1 MIKFLTS
8 AYLKIR
14 GVIMKAI
21 SWFKE
26 ISKDDVPIVGGKAAN
41 LGEMYNLGMPVPP
54 GFIVNAEAYKD
65 FIERTNIKGKIIKIL
80 SGLDVES
87 TQELQDKANEIQKLI
102 IATEVSDDIKEEI
115 IDAYESMGISDEKT
129 DASNLVKKTQDIFVA
144 VRSSATAEDLPE
156 ASFAGQQA
164 TFLNIK
170 GNNNL
175 VKAVRACWASLFT
188 ARAIYYRV
196 KNNFEHMKVL
206 IAVVVQKMVNSDKA
220 GVTFSV
226 NPSTNNENE
235 IVVEACFGLGEAIVS
250 GSVNPDSYIVDK
262 NSMEIKSRDIKEQ
275 EWAYVRDESGKTV
288 KKTIKEEM
296 RGIQILKNEE
306 IIKLAEIAKKLE
318 EHYNKP
324 QDIEWA
330 IEKDK
335 IYVVQT
341 RAITTIKK
349 IEEEKEAEEITI
361 EEQKTT
367 EEETEKTPAEES
379 SDISNAEILVTGN
392 TASPGIASG
401 IVKIVHEVNELSK
414 IQKGDVLV
422 TKMTNPD
429 MVPTMKRA
437 SAIVTNLGG
446 TTCHAAIV
454 SREMGIP
461 CIVGTGNAT
470 SVLREN
476 TIITVDATHGKVYK
490 GRITIKKPKQAEEI
504 RRDYGELITA
514 TQIKVVMDFPEYA
527 EKAAAT
533 GADGVGLLRAE
544 HMILGTKVHPAYLV
558 KQGRKQ
564 ELIDILVKGI
574 SIVARAF
581 DGKPV
586 WYRTLD
592 APTDEFKSLEG
603 GSDEPEEEN
612 PMLGWRG
619 IRRSLDQPG
628 FLRAEF
634 EAIKKVHEI
643 GLKNVG
649 VMIPLVTR
657 VDEVRRAKE
666 ILDDVFDDEYVEFG
680 IMIETPASVWI
691 IEDICKLGIDFVSF
705 GTNDLTQYTL
715 ALDRNNDLVQKHYDE
730 LHPAVLAEISRV
742 IKICKKYNVQ
752 TSICGQAGSKPKM
765 AAFLVRQGI
774 DSISA
779 NPDAVQ
785 KIRQTVAITE
795 KRLLLDA
802 ERRNLRPQQ

>member
-1 MIKFLTS
+1 M
-8 AYLKIR
+8 KI
-14 GVIMKAI
+14 I

-26 ISKDDVPIVGGKAAN
+26 ISKDSISIVGGKGAN
-41 LGEMYNLGMPVPP
+41 LGEMYNMEMPVPP
-54 GFIVNAEAYKD
+54 GFIVNAGAYKE
-65 FIERTNIKGKIIKIL
+65 FIEITNIKEKIAQIL
-80 SGLDVES
+80 SGLNVENNE
-87 TQELQDKANEIQKLI
+87 ELQNKANEVQKLI
-102 IATEVSDDIKEEI
+102 IATEIPDDIKEDI
-115 IDAYESMGISDEKT
+115 MDAYESMGITDEKI
-129 DASNLVKKTQDIFVA
+129 DASDLVKKTQDEFVA

-170 GNNNL
+170 GSEDV

-196 KNNFEHMKVL
+196 KNNFDHMQVL
-206 IAVVVQKMVNSDKA
+206 IAVVVQKMVNSDKS
-220 GVTFSV
+220 GITFSA
-226 NPSTNNENE
+226 NPSTNNTDE
-235 IVVEACFGLGEAIVS
+235 IIVEACFGLGEAIVS

-262 NSMEIKSRDIKEQ
+262 NSMEIKSKSISEQ
-275 EWAYVRDESGKTV
+275 EWAYVKDENGKTV

-296 RGIQILKNEE
+296 KKIQKLKEGE
-306 IIKLAEIAKKLE
+306 VIGLAKIAKHLE
-318 EHYNKP
+318 DHYQKP

-330 IEKDK
+330 IEKEK

-341 RAITTIKK
+341 RPITTIKK
-349 IEEEKEAEEITI
+349 IEDEKTGEISI
-361 EEQKTT
+361 EEQANEQGT
-367 EEETEKTPAEES
+367 
-379 SDISNAEILVTGN
+379 DISEANVLATGN
-392 TASPGIASG
+392 TASPGAASG
-401 IVKIVHEVNELSK
+401 IVKIANEPNEFSK
-414 IQKGDVLV
+414 VQKGDVLV

-429 MVPTMKRA
+429 MVPVMKRA
-437 SAIVTNLGG
+437 SAIVTDLGG

-470 SVLREN
+470 SVLKEN
-476 TIITVDATHGKVYK
+476 TMITVDATHGKVYEGK
-490 GRITIKKPKQAEEI
+490 ITIKKPKQAEETK
-504 RRDYGELITA
+504 REYSELITA

-544 HMILGTKVHPAYLV
+544 HMILGTKIHPAYLV

-574 SIVARAF
+574 STVARAF

-634 EAIKKVHEI
+634 EAIKKVHEM

-657 VDEVRRAKE
+657 VDEVRKAKE

-680 IMIETPASVWI
+680 IMVETPAAVWV
-691 IEDICKLGIDFVSF
+691 IEDICKIGIDFVSF

-715 ALDRNNDLVQKHYDE
+715 AIDRNNDLVQKHYDE

-742 IKICKKYNVQ
+742 IKICKKYHVQ

-785 KIRQTVAITE
+785 QIRQTVAVTE

-802 ERRNLRPQQ
+802 ERRNLRP

>member
-1 MIKFLTS
+1 
-8 AYLKIR
+8 
-14 GVIMKAI
+14 MKTI

-26 ISKDDVPIVGGKAAN
+26 ISKDNISIVGGKGAN
-41 LGEMYNLGMPVPP
+41 LGEMYNLGMSVPP
-54 GFIVNAEAYKD
+54 GFMVNAGVYKE
-65 FIERTNIKGKIIKIL
+65 FIEKTNIKEKITQIL
-80 SGLDVES
+80 SGLNVENNE
-87 TQELQDKANEIQKLI
+87 ELQNKANEVQKLI
-102 IATEVSDDIKEEI
+102 IATEIPDDIKEEI
-115 IDAYESMGISDEKT
+115 IDAYESMSITDEKI
-129 DASNLVKKTQDIFVA
+129 DASDLVKKAQDEFVA

-170 GNNNL
+170 GSEDV

-188 ARAIYYRV
+188 ARATYYRV
-196 KNNFEHMKVL
+196 KNNFDHMQVL

-220 GVTFSV
+220 GITFSV
-226 NPSTNNENE
+226 NPSTNTENE

-262 NSMEIKSRDIKEQ
+262 DTMQIKSKDIKEQ
-275 EWAYVRDESGKTV
+275 EWAYVRDEAGKTV
-288 KKTIKEEM
+288 KKTIVEDK
-296 RGIQILKNEE
+296 RGVQILKDEE
-306 IIKLAEIAKKLE
+306 IVGLAEIAKKLE
-318 EHYNKP
+318 DHYNKP

-330 IEKDK
+330 IEGGK

-341 RAITTIKK
+341 RPVTTIKK
-349 IEEEKEAEEITI
+349 VEEEKEAEEITI
-361 EEQKTT
+361 KEPEEN
-367 EEETEKTPAEES
+367 EES
-379 SDISNAEILVTGN
+379 SDISSANVLTTGN
-392 TASPGIASG
+392 TASPGIGSG
-401 IVKIVHEVNELSK
+401 IVKIANEPNEFSK
-414 IQKGDVLV
+414 VQKGDVLV

-429 MVPTMKRA
+429 MVPVMKRA
-437 SAIVTNLGG
+437 AAIVTDLGG

-470 SVLREN
+470 SVLKEN
-476 TIITVDATHGKVYK
+476 TMITVDATHGKVYEGK
-490 GRITIKKPKQAEEI
+490 ISIKKPKQAEETK
-504 RRDYGELITA
+504 RGYSELITA

-544 HMILGTKVHPAYLV
+544 HMILGSKVHPAYLV

-574 SIVARAF
+574 STVARAF

-603 GSDEPEEEN
+603 GENEPQEEN

-619 IRRSLDQPG
+619 IRRSLDQSG

-634 EAIKKVHEI
+634 EAIKKVHEM

-657 VDEVRRAKE
+657 VDEVRKAKE

-680 IMIETPASVWI
+680 IMVETPAAVWI
-691 IEDICKLGIDFVSF
+691 IEDICKLGIDFISF

-715 ALDRNNDLVQKHYDE
+715 AIDRNNVLVQKHYDE
-730 LHPAVLAEISRV
+730 LHPAVLAEIARV
-742 IKICKKYNVQ
+742 IKICKKYHVQ

-765 AAFLVRQGI
+765 ASFLVRQGI

-779 NPDAVQ
+779 NPDAVRQ
-785 KIRQTVAITE
+785 IRETVAVTE

-802 ERRNLRPQQ
+802 ERRNLRP

>member
-1 MIKFLTS
+1 
-8 AYLKIR
+8 
-14 GVIMKAI
+14 MKTI

-26 ISKDDVPIVGGKAAN
+26 ISKDNISIVGGKGAN
-41 LGEMYNLGMPVPP
+41 LGEMYNMEMPVPP
-54 GFIVNAEAYKD
+54 GFIVNAETYKD
-65 FIERTNIKGKIIKIL
+65 FIERTNIKNKITQIL
-80 SGLDVES
+80 SGLNVENNE
-87 TQELQDKANEIQKLI
+87 ELQNKANEVQKLI
-102 IATEVSDDIKEEI
+102 IATEIPDDIKEEV

-129 DASNLVKKTQDIFVA
+129 DASDLVKKSEDVFVA

-170 GNNNL
+170 GNDDL

-196 KNNFEHMKVL
+196 KNNFDHMQVL

-250 GSVNPDSYIVDK
+250 GSVNPDSYIIDK
-262 NSMEIKSRDIKEQ
+262 NTMEIKSKDIKEQ
-275 EWAYVRDESGKTV
+275 EWAYVRDETGKTV
-288 KKTIKEEM
+288 KKTIIEDK
-296 RGIQILKNEE
+296 RGIKILKDEE
-306 IIKLAEIAKKLE
+306 IIELAEIAKKLE
-318 EHYNKP
+318 DHYNKP

-341 RAITTIKK
+341 RPITTIKK
-349 IEEEKEAEEITI
+349 VEEEKEAEEITI
-361 EEQKTT
+361 EEPT
-367 EEETEKTPAEES
+367 ETAEETEES
-379 SDISNAEILVTGN
+379 SDISSANVLATGN
-392 TASPGIASG
+392 TASPGIGSG
-401 IVKIVHEVNELSK
+401 IVKIANEPNEFSK
-414 IQKGDVLV
+414 VQKGDVLV

-429 MVPTMKRA
+429 MVPVMKRA
-437 SAIVTNLGG
+437 SAIVTDMGG

-470 SVLREN
+470 SVLKEN
-476 TIITVDATHGKVYK
+476 TMITVDATHGKVYEGK
-490 GRITIKKPKQAEEI
+490 ISIKKPKQAEETK
-504 RRDYGELITA
+504 RGYSELITA

-544 HMILGTKVHPAYLV
+544 HMILGSKVHPAYLV

-574 SIVARAF
+574 STVARAF

-634 EAIKKVHEI
+634 EAIKKVHEM

-657 VDEVRRAKE
+657 VDEVKKAKE
-666 ILDDVFDDEYVEFG
+666 ILDDVFEDEYVEFG
-680 IMIETPASVWI
+680 VMIETPAAVWV
-691 IEDICKLGIDFVSF
+691 IEDICKIGIDFVSF

-730 LHPAVLAEISRV
+730 LHPAVLAEIAMV
-742 IKICKKYNVQ
+742 IKACKKYHVQ

-779 NPDAVQ
+779 NPDAVHQ
-785 KIRQTVAITE
+785 IRETVAITE

-802 ERRNLRPQQ
+802 ERRNLRPQ

>member
-1 MIKFLTS
+1 M
-8 AYLKIR
+8 KI
-14 GVIMKAI
+14 I

-26 ISKDDVPIVGGKAAN
+26 ISKDDIPIVGGKGAN
-41 LGEMYNLGMPVPP
+41 LGEMYNLGMSVPP
-54 GFIVNAEAYKD
+54 GFMVNADAYKE
-65 FIERTNIKGKIIKIL
+65 FIEVTNIKEKITKIL
-80 SGLDVES
+80 SGLNVENNE
-87 TQELQDKANEIQKLI
+87 ELQNKANEVQKLI
-102 IATEVSDDIKEEI
+102 IATEIPDDIKEEI
-115 IDAYESMGISDEKT
+115 IDAYESMGITDKPANAAELVNKGKDE
-129 DASNLVKKTQDIFVA
+129 FVA

-170 GNNNL
+170 GSGDV

-196 KNNFEHMKVL
+196 KNNFNHMQVL
-206 IAVVVQKMVNSDKA
+206 IAVVVQKMVNSQKA
-220 GVTFSV
+220 GITFSI
-226 NPSTNNENE
+226 NPSTNNESE
-235 IVVEACFGLGEAIVS
+235 IIVEACFGLGEAIVS

-262 NSMEIKSRDIKEQ
+262 NSMKIKSKDIKEQ
-275 EWAYVRDESGKTV
+275 EWAYVRDETGKTV
-288 KKTIKEEM
+288 KKTIVEDK
-296 RGIQILKNEE
+296 RGAQILKDEE
-306 IIKLAEIAKKLE
+306 ILGLAEIAKKLE
-318 EHYNKP
+318 GHYNKP

-330 IEKDK
+330 IEGGK

-341 RAITTIKK
+341 RPITTIKK
-349 IEEEKEAEEITI
+349 IREEIKI
-361 EEQKTT
+361 EEQKPT
-367 EEETEKTPAEES
+367 EEETEKTPAEEG
-379 SDISNAEILVTGN
+379 SDISNVNVLVTGN
-392 TASPGIASG
+392 TASPGFAFG
-401 IVKIVHEVNELSK
+401 IVKIANEPHEFSK
-414 IQKGDVLV
+414 VQKGDVLV

-429 MVPTMKRA
+429 MVPVMKRA
-437 SAIVTNLGG
+437 SAIVTDMGG

-470 SVLREN
+470 SVLKEN
-476 TIITVDATHGKVYK
+476 TMITVDATHGKVYEGK
-490 GRITIKKPKQAEEI
+490 IAIKKPKQAEETK
-504 RRDYGELITA
+504 RGYSELITA
-514 TQIKVVMDFPEYA
+514 TQIKVIMDFPEYA
-527 EKAAAT
+527 EKTAAT

-544 HMILGTKVHPAYLV
+544 HMILGSKVHPAYLV

-574 SIVARAF
+574 STVARAF
-581 DGKPV
+581 DGKSV

-603 GSDEPEEEN
+603 GEDEPEEEN

-634 EAIKKVHEI
+634 EAIKKVHEM

-657 VDEVRRAKE
+657 VDEVKKAKE

-680 IMIETPASVWI
+680 VMIETPAAVWI
-691 IEDICKLGIDFVSF
+691 IEDICKLGIDFISF

-715 ALDRNNDLVQKHYDE
+715 AIDRNNALVQKHYDE
-730 LHPAVLAEISRV
+730 LHPAVLSEIARV
-742 IKICKKYNVQ
+742 IKVCKKYHVQ
-752 TSICGQAGSKPKM
+752 TSICGQAGSTPKM

-785 KIRQTVAITE
+785 QIRHTVAITE

-802 ERRNLRPQQ
+802 ERRNLRPQ

>member
-1 MIKFLTS
+1 
-8 AYLKIR
+8 
-14 GVIMKAI
+14 MKTI

-26 ISKDDVPIVGGKAAN
+26 ISKDNISIVGGKGAN

-54 GFIVNAEAYKD
+54 GFMVNADAYKE
-65 FIERTNIKGKIIKIL
+65 FIERANIKEKITQIL
-80 SGLDVES
+80 SGLNVENNE
-87 TQELQDKANEIQKLI
+87 ELQNKANEVQKLI
-102 IATEVSDDIKEEI
+102 IATEIPDDIKEEI
-115 IDAYESMGISDEKT
+115 IDAYESMGIT
-129 DASNLVKKTQDIFVA
+129 DKPVNAAELVKKGEDEFVA

-170 GNNNL
+170 GSGDV

-188 ARAIYYRV
+188 ARAIYYRI
-196 KNNFEHMKVL
+196 KNNFEHMQVL
-206 IAVVVQKMVNSDKA
+206 IAVVVQKMVNSQKA
-220 GVTFSV
+220 GITFSI
-226 NPSTNNENE
+226 NPSTNNESE
-235 IVVEACFGLGEAIVS
+235 IIVEACFGLGEAIVS

-262 NSMEIKSRDIKEQ
+262 SSMKIKSKDIKEQ
-275 EWAYVRDESGKTV
+275 EWAYVRDETGKTV
-288 KKTIKEEM
+288 KKTIIKDK
-296 RGIQILKNEE
+296 RGTQILKDEE
-306 IIKLAEIAKKLE
+306 ILGLAEIAKKLE
-318 EHYNKP
+318 DHYNKP

-330 IEKDK
+330 IEGGK

-341 RAITTIKK
+341 RPITTMKK
-349 IEEEKEAEEITI
+349 IEDEKTEEIRV
-361 EEQKTT
+361 EEQK
-367 EEETEKTPAEES
+367 EEEQADEKGTNI
-379 SDISNAEILVTGN
+379 SDAKVLVTGN
-392 TASPGIASG
+392 TASPGFAFG
-401 IVKIVHEVNELSK
+401 IVKIANEPNEFSK
-414 IQKGDVLV
+414 VQKGDVLV

-429 MVPTMKRA
+429 MVPVMKRA
-437 SAIVTNLGG
+437 SAIVTDMGG

-461 CIVGTGNAT
+461 CIVGTGNST
-470 SVLREN
+470 SVLKEN
-476 TIITVDATHGKVYK
+476 TMITVDATHGKVYEGK
-490 GRITIKKPKQAEEI
+490 ITIKKPKQAEETKEE
-504 RRDYGELITA
+504 YGELITA
-514 TQIKVVMDFPEYA
+514 TQIKVVMDFPDYA

-544 HMILGTKVHPAYLV
+544 HMILGSKVHPAYLV

-574 SIVARAF
+574 STVARAF

-603 GSDEPEEEN
+603 GEDEPQEEN

-619 IRRSLDQPG
+619 IRRSLDQRG
-628 FLRAEF
+628 MLKAEF
-634 EAIKKVHEI
+634 EAIKKVHEM

-649 VMIPLVTR
+649 VIIPLVTR
-657 VDEVRRAKE
+657 VDEVKQAKE
-666 ILDDVFDDEYVEFG
+666 TLEEVFGDEFVEFG
-680 IMIETPASVWI
+680 IMVETPAAVWI
-691 IEDICKLGIDFVSF
+691 IEDICKLGIDFISF

-715 ALDRNNDLVQKHYDE
+715 AIDRNNDLVQKHYDE
-730 LHPAVLAEISRV
+730 LHPAVLAEISMV
-742 IKICKKYNVQ
+742 IKACKKYHVQ
-752 TSICGQAGSKPKM
+752 TSICGQAGSQPKM

-779 NPDAVQ
+779 NPDAVHQ
-785 KIRQTVAITE
+785 IRHTVAITE

>member
-1 MIKFLTS
+1 
-8 AYLKIR
+8 
-14 GVIMKAI
+14 MKTI

-26 ISKDDVPIVGGKAAN
+26 ISKDNISIVGGKGAN
-41 LGEMYNLGMPVPP
+41 LGEMYNMEMPVPP
-54 GFIVNAEAYKD
+54 GFIVNAETYKD
-65 FIERTNIKGKIIKIL
+65 FIERTNIKNKITQIL
-80 SGLDVES
+80 SGLNVENNE
-87 TQELQDKANEIQKLI
+87 ELQNKANEVQKLI
-102 IATEVSDDIKEEI
+102 IATEIPDDIKEEV

-129 DASNLVKKTQDIFVA
+129 DASDLVKKSEDVFVA

-170 GNNNL
+170 GNDDL

-196 KNNFEHMKVL
+196 KNNFDHMQVL

-250 GSVNPDSYIVDK
+250 GSVNPDSYIIDK
-262 NSMEIKSRDIKEQ
+262 NTMEIKSKDIKEQ
-275 EWAYVRDESGKTV
+275 EWAYVRDETGKTV
-288 KKTIKEEM
+288 KKTIIEDK
-296 RGIQILKNEE
+296 RGIKILKDEE
-306 IIKLAEIAKKLE
+306 IIELAEIAKKLE
-318 EHYNKP
+318 DHYNKP

-341 RAITTIKK
+341 RPITTIKK
-349 IEEEKEAEEITI
+349 VEEEKEAEEITI
-361 EEQKTT
+361 EEPT
-367 EEETEKTPAEES
+367 ETAEETEES
-379 SDISNAEILVTGN
+379 SDISSANVLATGN
-392 TASPGIASG
+392 TASPGIGSG
-401 IVKIVHEVNELSK
+401 IVKIANEPNEFSK
-414 IQKGDVLV
+414 VQKGDVLV

-429 MVPTMKRA
+429 MVPVMKRA
-437 SAIVTNLGG
+437 SAIVTDMGG

-470 SVLREN
+470 SVLKEN
-476 TIITVDATHGKVYK
+476 TMITVDATHGKVYEGK
-490 GRITIKKPKQAEEI
+490 ISIKKPKQAEETK
-504 RRDYGELITA
+504 RGYSELITA

-544 HMILGTKVHPAYLV
+544 HMILGSKVHPAYLV

-574 SIVARAF
+574 STVARAF

-592 APTDEFKSLEG
+592 APTDEFKTLEG

-634 EAIKKVHEI
+634 EAIKKVHEM

-657 VDEVRRAKE
+657 VDEVKKAKE
-666 ILDDVFDDEYVEFG
+666 ILDDVFEDEYVEFG
-680 IMIETPASVWI
+680 VMIETPAAVWV
-691 IEDICKLGIDFVSF
+691 IEDICKIGIDFVSF

-730 LHPAVLAEISRV
+730 LHPAVLAEIAMV
-742 IKICKKYNVQ
+742 IKACKKYHVQ

-779 NPDAVQ
+779 NPDAVHQ
-785 KIRQTVAITE
+785 IRETVAITE

-802 ERRNLRPQQ
+802 ERRHLRPQQ

>member
-1 MIKFLTS
+1 
-8 AYLKIR
+8 
-14 GVIMKAI
+14 V
-21 SWFKE
+21 
-26 ISKDDVPIVGGKAAN
+26 
-41 LGEMYNLGMPVPP
+41 
-54 GFIVNAEAYKD
+54 
-65 FIERTNIKGKIIKIL
+65 
-80 SGLDVES
+80 
-87 TQELQDKANEIQKLI
+87 QKLI
-102 IATEVSDDIKEEI
+102 IATEIPDDIKEDI
-115 IDAYESMGISDEKT
+115 IDSYESMGITDEKT
-129 DASNLVKKTQDIFVA
+129 DASDLVKKTQDEFVA

-164 TFLNIK
+164 TFLNVK
-170 GNNNL
+170 GNDDL

-196 KNNFEHMKVL
+196 KNNFDHMQVL

-220 GVTFSV
+220 GITFSV
-226 NPSTNNENE
+226 NPSTNTENE

-262 NSMEIKSRDIKEQ
+262 SSMEIKSKDIKEQ
-275 EWAYVRDESGKTV
+275 EWAYVRDETGKTV
-288 KKTIKEEM
+288 KKTIIEDK
-296 RGIQILKNEE
+296 RGIQILKDEE
-306 IIKLAEIAKKLE
+306 ILGLAEIAKKLE

-330 IEKDK
+330 IEGGK

-341 RAITTIKK
+341 RPITTIKK
-349 IEEEKEAEEITI
+349 IEDEKTEGISI
-361 EEQKTT
+361 EEQK
-367 EEETEKTPAEES
+367 EEEQADEQRT
-379 SDISNAEILVTGN
+379 DISEANVLVTGN
-392 TASPGIASG
+392 TASPGVGSG
-401 IVKIVHEVNELSK
+401 IVKIANEPNEFSK
-414 IQKGDVLV
+414 VQKGDVLV

-437 SAIVTNLGG
+437 SAIVTDLGG

-470 SVLREN
+470 SVLKEN
-476 TIITVDATHGKVYK
+476 TMITVDAIHGKVYEGK
-490 GRITIKKPKQAEEI
+490 IAIEKPKQAEETK
-504 RRDYGELITA
+504 REYSELITA

-544 HMILGTKVHPAYLV
+544 HMILGTKIHPAYLV
-558 KQGRKQ
+558 RQGRKQ
-564 ELIDILVKGI
+564 ELIDMLVKGI
-574 SIVARAF
+574 STVARAF

-603 GSDEPEEEN
+603 GENEPQEEN

-634 EAIKKVHEI
+634 EAIKRVHEM
-643 GLKNVG
+643 GMKNVG

-657 VDEVRRAKE
+657 VEEVRKAKE
-666 ILDDVFDDEYVEFG
+666 ILDDVFEDEYVEFG
-680 IMIETPASVWI
+680 IMVETPAAVWVI
-691 IEDICKLGIDFVSF
+691 DDICKLGIDFVSF

-715 ALDRNNDLVQKHYDE
+715 AIDRNNDLVQKHYDE
-730 LHPAVLAEISRV
+730 LHPAILAEISRV
-742 IKICKKYNVQ
+742 IKICKRYHVQ

-779 NPDAVQ
+779 NPDAVNQ
-785 KIRQTVAITE
+785 IRETVAITE
-795 KRLLLDA
+795 KKLLLDA
-802 ERRNLRPQQ
+802 ERRNLRPQ

>member
-1 MIKFLTS
+1 
-8 AYLKIR
+8 
-14 GVIMKAI
+14 MKTI

-26 ISKDDVPIVGGKAAN
+26 ISKDNISIVGGKGAN
-41 LGEMYNLGMPVPP
+41 LGEMYNLGMSVPP
-54 GFIVNAEAYKD
+54 GFIINADAYKD
-65 FIERTNIKGKIIKIL
+65 FIERTNIKDKITQIL
-80 SGLDVES
+80 SGLNVENNE
-87 TQELQDKANEIQKLI
+87 ELQNKANEVQKLI
-102 IATEVSDDIKEEI
+102 IATEIPDDIKEDI
-115 IDAYESMGISDEKT
+115 IDSYESMGITDEKT
-129 DASNLVKKTQDIFVA
+129 DASDLVKKTQDEFVA

-164 TFLNIK
+164 TFLNVK
-170 GNNNL
+170 GNDDL

-196 KNNFEHMKVL
+196 KNNFDHMQVL

-220 GVTFSV
+220 GITFSV
-226 NPSTNNENE
+226 NPSTNTENE

-262 NSMEIKSRDIKEQ
+262 SSMEIKSKDIKEQ
-275 EWAYVRDESGKTV
+275 EWAYVRDETGKTV
-288 KKTIKEEM
+288 KKTIIEDK
-296 RGIQILKNEE
+296 RGIQILKDEE
-306 IIKLAEIAKKLE
+306 ILGLAEIAKKLE

-330 IEKDK
+330 IEGGK

-341 RAITTIKK
+341 RPITTIKK
-349 IEEEKEAEEITI
+349 IEDEKTEGISI
-361 EEQKTT
+361 EEQK
-367 EEETEKTPAEES
+367 EEEQADEQRT
-379 SDISNAEILVTGN
+379 DISEANVLVTGN
-392 TASPGIASG
+392 TASPGVGSG
-401 IVKIVHEVNELSK
+401 IVKIANEPNEFSK
-414 IQKGDVLV
+414 VQKGDVLV

-437 SAIVTNLGG
+437 SAIVTDLGG

-470 SVLREN
+470 SVLKEN
-476 TIITVDATHGKVYK
+476 TMITVDAIHGKVYEGK
-490 GRITIKKPKQAEEI
+490 IAIEKPKQAEETK
-504 RRDYGELITA
+504 REYSELITA

-544 HMILGTKVHPAYLV
+544 HMILGTKIHPAYLV

-564 ELIDILVKGI
+564 ELIDMLVKGI
-574 SIVARAF
+574 STVARAF

-603 GSDEPEEEN
+603 GENEPQEEN

-634 EAIKKVHEI
+634 EAIKRVHEM
-643 GLKNVG
+643 GMKNVG

-657 VDEVRRAKE
+657 VEEVRKAKE
-666 ILDDVFDDEYVEFG
+666 ILDDVFEDEYVEFG
-680 IMIETPASVWI
+680 IMVETPAAVWVI
-691 IEDICKLGIDFVSF
+691 DDICKLGIDFVSF

-715 ALDRNNDLVQKHYDE
+715 AIDRNNDLVQKHYDE
-730 LHPAVLAEISRV
+730 LHPAILAEISRV
-742 IKICKKYNVQ
+742 IKTCKKYHVQ

-785 KIRQTVAITE
+785 QIRQTVAITE

-802 ERRNLRPQQ
+802 ERRNLRPQ

>member
-1 MIKFLTS
+1 
-8 AYLKIR
+8 
-14 GVIMKAI
+14 MKTI

-26 ISKDDVPIVGGKAAN
+26 ISKDSISIVGGKGAN
-41 LGEMYNLGMPVPP
+41 LGEMYNLEMPVPP
-54 GFIVNAEAYKD
+54 GFIVNAEAYKE
-65 FIERTNIKGKIIKIL
+65 FIEVTNIKEKITEIL
-80 SGLDVES
+80 SDLNVENND
-87 TQELQDKANEIQKLI
+87 ELQNKANKVQKLI
-102 IATEVSDDIKEEI
+102 IATEIPDDIKEDI
-115 IDAYESMGISDEKT
+115 IDAYESMGISDEQ
-129 DASNLVKKTQDIFVA
+129 ANAAELVKKGEDEFVA

-170 GNNNL
+170 GSEDV

-262 NSMEIKSRDIKEQ
+262 NTMEIKSKDIKEQ
-275 EWAYVRDESGKTV
+275 EWAYVRDETGKTV
-288 KKTIKEEM
+288 KKTIVEDQ
-296 RGIQILKNEE
+296 RSRQIVDDEE
-306 IIKLAEIAKKLE
+306 IIELAKIAKKLE

-341 RAITTIKK
+341 RAITTLKK
-349 IEEEKEAEEITI
+349 VEEKEAEEITI
-361 EEQKTT
+361 EEEKTT
-367 EEETEKTPAEES
+367 VEETEKTPVEES
-379 SDISNAEILVTGN
+379 SDISNAEVLVTGN

-401 IVKIVHEVNELSK
+401 IVKIVHDVNELSK
-414 IQKGDVLV
+414 VQKGDVLV

-437 SAIVTNLGG
+437 SAIVTDMGG

-470 SVLREN
+470 SVLKEN
-476 TIITVDATHGKVYK
+476 RMITVDATHGKVYEGK
-490 GRITIKKPKQAEEI
+490 IAIKKPKQIEEI
-504 RRDYGELITA
+504 RKEYGELITA

-544 HMILGTKVHPAYLV
+544 HMILGTKIHPAYLV

-574 SIVARAF
+574 STVARAF

-592 APTDEFKSLEG
+592 APTDEFKTLEG

-634 EAIKKVHEI
+634 EAIKKVHEM

-657 VDEVRRAKE
+657 VDEVRKAKE

-680 IMIETPASVWI
+680 VMVETPAAVWV

-730 LHPAVLAEISRV
+730 LHPAILAEISRV
-742 IKICKKYNVQ
+742 IKICKRYHVQ

-779 NPDAVQ
+779 NPDAVGQ
-785 KIRQTVAITE
+785 IRETVAITE

>member
-1 MIKFLTS
+1 
-8 AYLKIR
+8 
-14 GVIMKAI
+14 MKTI

-26 ISKDDVPIVGGKAAN
+26 ISKDSISIVGGKGAN
-41 LGEMYNLGMPVPP
+41 LGEMYNLEMPVPP
-54 GFIVNAEAYKD
+54 GFIVNAEAYKE
-65 FIERTNIKGKIIKIL
+65 FIEVTNIKEKITEIL
-80 SGLDVES
+80 SDLNVENND
-87 TQELQDKANEIQKLI
+87 ELQNKANKVQKLI
-102 IATEVSDDIKEEI
+102 IATEIPDDIKEDI
-115 IDAYESMGISDEKT
+115 IDAYESMGISDEQ
-129 DASNLVKKTQDIFVA
+129 ANAAELVKKGEDEFVA

-170 GNNNL
+170 GSEDV

-262 NSMEIKSRDIKEQ
+262 NTMEIKSKDIKEQ
-275 EWAYVRDESGKTV
+275 EWAYVRDETGKTV
-288 KKTIKEEM
+288 KKTIVEDQ
-296 RGIQILKNEE
+296 RSRQIVDDEE
-306 IIKLAEIAKKLE
+306 IIELAKIAKKLE

-341 RAITTIKK
+341 RAITTLKK
-349 IEEEKEAEEITI
+349 VEEKEAEEITI
-361 EEQKTT
+361 EEEKTT
-367 EEETEKTPAEES
+367 VEETEKTPVEES
-379 SDISNAEILVTGN
+379 SDISNAEVLVTGN

-401 IVKIVHEVNELSK
+401 IVKIVHDVNELSK
-414 IQKGDVLV
+414 VQKGDVLV

-437 SAIVTNLGG
+437 SAIVTDMGG

-470 SVLREN
+470 SVLKEN
-476 TIITVDATHGKVYK
+476 RMITVDATHGKVYEGK
-490 GRITIKKPKQAEEI
+490 IAIKKPKQTEEI
-504 RRDYGELITA
+504 RKEYGELITA

-527 EKAAAT
+527 EKAVAT

-544 HMILGTKVHPAYLV
+544 HMILGTKIHPAYLV

-574 SIVARAF
+574 STVARAF

-592 APTDEFKSLEG
+592 APTDEFKTLEG

-634 EAIKKVHEI
+634 EAIKKVHEM

-657 VDEVRRAKE
+657 VDEVRKAKE

-680 IMIETPASVWI
+680 VMVETPAAVWV

-730 LHPAVLAEISRV
+730 LHPAILAEISRV
-742 IKICKKYNVQ
+742 IKICKRYHVQ

-779 NPDAVQ
+779 NPDAVGQ
-785 KIRQTVAITE
+785 IRETVAITE

>member
-1 MIKFLTS
+1 
-8 AYLKIR
+8 
-14 GVIMKAI
+14 MKAI

-26 ISKDDVPIVGGKAAN
+26 ISKDDVPVVGGKAAN
-41 LGEMYNLGMPVPP
+41 LGEMYNIGMPVPP
-54 GFIVNAEAYKD
+54 GFIVNAIVYKD
-65 FIERTNIKGKIIKIL
+65 FIERTAIKEKIVNIL
-80 SGLDVES
+80 SGLDVEN
-87 TQELQDKANEIQKLI
+87 TQELQNRANEIQKLI
-102 IATEVSDDIKEEI
+102 IATEIPDDIKEEI
-115 IDAYESMGISDEKT
+115 IDAYESMGINDEKT
-129 DASNLVKKTQDIFVA
+129 DASDLVKKSEDVFVA

-170 GNNNL
+170 GNDNL
-175 VKAVRACWASLFT
+175 VKAVRACLASLFT

-235 IVVEACFGLGEAIVS
+235 ITVEACFGLGEAIVS
-250 GSVNPDSYIVDK
+250 GSVNPDSYIIDK
-262 NSMEIKSRDIKEQ
+262 NSMEIKSKDIKEQ
-275 EWAYVRDESGKTV
+275 EWAYVRDETGKTA
-288 KKTIKEEM
+288 KKTIIEDK
-296 RGIQILKNEE
+296 RGIQILKDEE
-306 IIKLAEIAKKLE
+306 IIELAEIAKKLE

-341 RAITTIKK
+341 RAITTLKK
-349 IEEEKEAEEITI
+349 VEEEKEAEEITI

-367 EEETEKTPAEES
+367 EEETEKTPVEES
-379 SDISNAEILVTGN
+379 SDISNAEVLVTGN

-401 IVKIVHEVNELSK
+401 IVKIVHDINELSK
-414 IQKGDVLV
+414 VQKGDVLV

-437 SAIVTNLGG
+437 SAIVTNMGG

-470 SVLREN
+470 SVLKEN
-476 TIITVDATHGKVYK
+476 TMITVDATHGKVYAGK
-490 GRITIKKPKQAEEI
+490 ITIKKPKQTEEI

-544 HMILGTKVHPAYLV
+544 HMILGTKIHPAYLV

-574 SIVARAF
+574 STVARAF

-592 APTDEFKSLEG
+592 APTDEFKTLEG

-634 EAIKKVHEI
+634 EAIKKVHDM

-657 VDEVRRAKE
+657 VDEVRKAKE

-680 IMIETPASVWI
+680 VMIETPASVWV

-730 LHPAVLAEISRV
+730 LHPAILAEISRV
-742 IKICKKYNVQ
+742 IKICKRYHVQ

-785 KIRQTVAITE
+785 QIRQTVAITE

>member
-1 MIKFLTS
+1 M
-8 AYLKIR
+8 KI
-14 GVIMKAI
+14 I

-26 ISKDDVPIVGGKAAN
+26 ISKDSISIVGGKGAN
-41 LGEMYNLGMPVPP
+41 LGEMYNMEMPVPP
-54 GFIVNAEAYKD
+54 GFIVNADAYKD
-65 FIERTNIKGKIIKIL
+65 FIERTNIKGKITQIL
-80 SGLDVES
+80 SGLNVENNE
-87 TQELQDKANEIQKLI
+87 ELQNKANEVQKLI
-102 IATEVSDDIKEEI
+102 IATEIPDDMKEDI
-115 IDAYESMGISDEKT
+115 IDAYESMGITDEKT
-129 DASNLVKKTQDIFVA
+129 DASDLVKKTQDEFVA

-170 GNNNL
+170 GSEDV

-188 ARAIYYRV
+188 ARAIYYRI
-196 KNNFEHMKVL
+196 KNNFDHMQVL

-220 GVTFSV
+220 GITFSV

-262 NSMEIKSRDIKEQ
+262 SSMEIKSKDIKEQ
-275 EWAYVRDESGKTV
+275 EWAYVRDETGKTV
-288 KKTIKEEM
+288 KKTIVEDK
-296 RGIQILKNEE
+296 RGIQILKDEE
-306 IIKLAEIAKKLE
+306 ILSLAEIAKKLE

-330 IEKDK
+330 IEGGK

-341 RAITTIKK
+341 RPVTTIKK
-349 IEEEKEAEEITI
+349 VEEEKETEEIKI
-361 EEQKTT
+361 
-367 EEETEKTPAEES
+367 EETEEG
-379 SDISNAEILVTGN
+379 SDISSANVLVTGN

-401 IVKIVHEVNELSK
+401 IVKIANEVNELSK
-414 IQKGDVLV
+414 VQKGDVLV

-437 SAIVTNLGG
+437 SAIVTDMGG

-470 SVLREN
+470 SVLKEN
-476 TIITVDATHGKVYK
+476 TMITVDATHGKVYEGK
-490 GRITIKKPKQAEEI
+490 ITIEKPKQAEETK
-504 RRDYGELITA
+504 REYSELITA

-544 HMILGTKVHPAYLV
+544 HMILGTKIHPAYLV

-574 SIVARAF
+574 STVARAF

-592 APTDEFKSLEG
+592 APTDEFKTLEG
-603 GSDEPEEEN
+603 GEDEPQEEN

-619 IRRSLDQPG
+619 IRRGLDQRG
-628 FLRAEF
+628 LLKAEF
-634 EAIKKVHEI
+634 EAIKKVHEM

-657 VDEVRRAKE
+657 VDEVKEAKE
-666 ILDDVFDDEYVEFG
+666 TLDEVFDDEFVEFG
-680 IMIETPASVWI
+680 IMVETPAAVWI
-691 IEDICKLGIDFVSF
+691 IEDICKLGIDFISF

-715 ALDRNNDLVQKHYDE
+715 AIDRNNGLVQKHYDE

-742 IKICKKYNVQ
+742 IKICKKYHVQ

-779 NPDAVQ
+779 NSDAVHQ
-785 KIRQTVAITE
+785 IRETVAITE
-795 KRLLLDA
+795 KKLLLDA
-802 ERRNLRPQQ
+802 ERRNLRPQ

>member
-1 MIKFLTS
+1 
-8 AYLKIR
+8 
-14 GVIMKAI
+14 MKTI

-26 ISKDDVPIVGGKAAN
+26 ISKDNISIVGGKGAN

-54 GFIVNAEAYKD
+54 GFMVNADAYKE
-65 FIERTNIKGKIIKIL
+65 FIERANIKEKITQIL
-80 SGLDVES
+80 SGLNVENNE
-87 TQELQDKANEIQKLI
+87 ELQNKANEVQKLI
-102 IATEVSDDIKEEI
+102 IATEIPDDIKEEI
-115 IDAYESMGISDEKT
+115 IDAYESMGIT
-129 DASNLVKKTQDIFVA
+129 DKPVNAAELVKKGEDEFVA

-170 GNNNL
+170 GSGDV

-188 ARAIYYRV
+188 ARTIYYRI
-196 KNNFEHMKVL
+196 KNNFEHMQVL
-206 IAVVVQKMVNSDKA
+206 IAVVVQKMVNSQKA
-220 GVTFSV
+220 GITFSI
-226 NPSTNNENE
+226 NPSTNNESE
-235 IVVEACFGLGEAIVS
+235 IIVEACFGLGEAIVS

-262 NSMEIKSRDIKEQ
+262 SSMKIKSKDIKEQ
-275 EWAYVRDESGKTV
+275 EWAYVRDETGKTV
-288 KKTIKEEM
+288 KKTIIKDK
-296 RGIQILKNEE
+296 RGTQILKDEE
-306 IIKLAEIAKKLE
+306 ILGLAEIAKKLE
-318 EHYNKP
+318 DHYNKP

-330 IEKDK
+330 IEGGK

-341 RAITTIKK
+341 RPITTMKK
-349 IEEEKEAEEITI
+349 IEDEKTEEIRV
-361 EEQKTT
+361 EEQK
-367 EEETEKTPAEES
+367 EEEQADEKGTNI
-379 SDISNAEILVTGN
+379 SDAKVLVTGN
-392 TASPGIASG
+392 TASPGFAFG
-401 IVKIVHEVNELSK
+401 IVKIANEPNEFSK
-414 IQKGDVLV
+414 VQKGDVLV

-429 MVPTMKRA
+429 MVPVMKRA
-437 SAIVTNLGG
+437 SAIVTDMGG

-461 CIVGTGNAT
+461 CIVGTGNST
-470 SVLREN
+470 SVLKEN
-476 TIITVDATHGKVYK
+476 TMITVDATHGKVYEGK
-490 GRITIKKPKQAEEI
+490 ITIKKPKQAEETKEE
-504 RRDYGELITA
+504 YGELITA
-514 TQIKVVMDFPEYA
+514 TQIKVVMDFPDYA

-544 HMILGTKVHPAYLV
+544 HMILGSKVHPAYLV

-574 SIVARAF
+574 STVARAF

-603 GSDEPEEEN
+603 GEDEPQEEN

-619 IRRSLDQPG
+619 IRRSLDQRG
-628 FLRAEF
+628 MLKAEF
-634 EAIKKVHEI
+634 EAIKKVHEM

-657 VDEVRRAKE
+657 VDEVKQAKE
-666 ILDDVFDDEYVEFG
+666 TLEEVFGDEFVEFG
-680 IMIETPASVWI
+680 IMVETPAAVWI
-691 IEDICKLGIDFVSF
+691 IEDICKLGIDFISF

-715 ALDRNNDLVQKHYDE
+715 AIYRNNDLVQKHYDE
-730 LHPAVLAEISRV
+730 LHPAVLAEISMV
-742 IKICKKYNVQ
+742 IKACKKYHVQ
-752 TSICGQAGSKPKM
+752 TSICGQAGSQPKM

-779 NPDAVQ
+779 NPDAVHQ
-785 KIRQTVAITE
+785 IRHTVAITE

>member
-1 MIKFLTS
+1 
-8 AYLKIR
+8 
-14 GVIMKAI
+14 MKTI

-26 ISKDDVPIVGGKAAN
+26 ISKDNISIVGGKGAN

-54 GFIVNAEAYKD
+54 GFMVNADAYKE
-65 FIERTNIKGKIIKIL
+65 FIERANIKEKITQIL
-80 SGLDVES
+80 SGLNVENNE
-87 TQELQDKANEIQKLI
+87 ELQNKANEVQKLI
-102 IATEVSDDIKEEI
+102 IATEIPDDIKEEI
-115 IDAYESMGISDEKT
+115 IDAYESMGIT
-129 DASNLVKKTQDIFVA
+129 DKPVNAAELVKKGEDEFVA

-170 GNNNL
+170 GSGDV

-188 ARAIYYRV
+188 ARAIYYRI
-196 KNNFEHMKVL
+196 KNNFEHMQVL
-206 IAVVVQKMVNSDKA
+206 IAVVVQKMVNSQKA
-220 GVTFSV
+220 GITFSI
-226 NPSTNNENE
+226 NPSTNNESE
-235 IVVEACFGLGEAIVS
+235 IIVEACFGLGEAIVS

-262 NSMEIKSRDIKEQ
+262 SSMKIKSKDIKEQ
-275 EWAYVRDESGKTV
+275 EWAYVRDETGKTV
-288 KKTIKEEM
+288 KKTIIKDK
-296 RGIQILKNEE
+296 RGTQILKDEE
-306 IIKLAEIAKKLE
+306 ILGLAEIAKKLE
-318 EHYNKP
+318 DHYNKP

-330 IEKDK
+330 IEGGK

-341 RAITTIKK
+341 RPITTMKK
-349 IEEEKEAEEITI
+349 IEDEKTEEIRV
-361 EEQKTT
+361 EEQK
-367 EEETEKTPAEES
+367 EEEQADEKGTNI
-379 SDISNAEILVTGN
+379 SDAKVLVTGN
-392 TASPGIASG
+392 TASPGFAFG
-401 IVKIVHEVNELSK
+401 IVKIANEPNEFSK
-414 IQKGDVLV
+414 VQKGDVLV

-429 MVPTMKRA
+429 MVPVMKRA
-437 SAIVTNLGG
+437 SAIVTDMGG

-461 CIVGTGNAT
+461 CIVGTGNST
-470 SVLREN
+470 SVLKEN
-476 TIITVDATHGKVYK
+476 TMITVDATHGKVYEGK
-490 GRITIKKPKQAEEI
+490 ITIKKPKQAEETKEE
-504 RRDYGELITA
+504 YGELITA
-514 TQIKVVMDFPEYA
+514 TQIKVVMDFPDYA

-544 HMILGTKVHPAYLV
+544 HMILGSKVHPAYLV

-574 SIVARAF
+574 STVARAF

-603 GSDEPEEEN
+603 GEDEPQEEN

-619 IRRSLDQPG
+619 IRRSLDQRG
-628 FLRAEF
+628 MLKAEF
-634 EAIKKVHEI
+634 EAIKKVHEM

-657 VDEVRRAKE
+657 VDEVKQAKE
-666 ILDDVFDDEYVEFG
+666 TLEEVFGDEFVEFG
-680 IMIETPASVWI
+680 IMVETPAAVWI
-691 IEDICKLGIDFVSF
+691 IEDICKLGIDFISF

-715 ALDRNNDLVQKHYDE
+715 AIDRNNDLVQKHYDE
-730 LHPAVLAEISRV
+730 LHPAVLAEISMV
-742 IKICKKYNVQ
+742 IKACKKYHVQ
-752 TSICGQAGSKPKM
+752 TSICGQAGSQPKM

-779 NPDAVQ
+779 NPDAVHQ
-785 KIRQTVAITE
+785 IRHTVAITE

>member
-1 MIKFLTS
+1 M
-8 AYLKIR
+8 KI
-14 GVIMKAI
+14 I

-26 ISKDDVPIVGGKAAN
+26 ISKDSISIVGGKGAN
-41 LGEMYNLGMPVPP
+41 LGEMYNIGMPVPP
-54 GFIVNAEAYKD
+54 GFIVNASVYKD
-65 FIERTNIKGKIIKIL
+65 FIVRTSIKEKIVNIL
-80 SGLDVES
+80 SGLNVEN
-87 TQELQDKANEIQKLI
+87 TKELQDKANEVQKLI
-102 IATEVSDDIKEEI
+102 IATEIPDDIKEDI

-129 DASNLVKKTQDIFVA
+129 DASDLVKKTEDVFVA

-156 ASFAGQQA
+156 ASFAGQQE

-170 GNNNL
+170 GNDNL

-262 NSMEIKSRDIKEQ
+262 NTMEIKNKDIKEQ
-275 EWAYVRDESGKTV
+275 EWAYVRDETGKTV
-288 KKTIKEEM
+288 KKTIIEDK

-306 IIKLAEIAKKLE
+306 IIELAEIAKKLE
-318 EHYNKP
+318 DHYNKP

-341 RAITTIKK
+341 RAITTLKK
-349 IEEEKEAEEITI
+349 VEEEAEEITI

-367 EEETEKTPAEES
+367 EEETEKTPVEES
-379 SDISNAEILVTGN
+379 SDISNAEVLATGN

-401 IVKIVHEVNELSK
+401 IVKIVHDVNELSK
-414 IQKGDVLV
+414 VQKGDVLV

-437 SAIVTNLGG
+437 SGIVTDTGG

-470 SVLREN
+470 SVLKEN
-476 TIITVDATHGKVYK
+476 TMITVDATHGKVYAGK
-490 GRITIKKPKQAEEI
+490 ITIKKPKQAEEM

-544 HMILGTKVHPAYLV
+544 HMILGTKIHPAYLV

-574 SIVARAF
+574 STVARAF

-592 APTDEFKSLEG
+592 APTDEFKTLEG
-603 GSDEPEEEN
+603 GSEEPEEEN

-634 EAIKKVHEI
+634 EAIKKVHEM

-657 VDEVRRAKE
+657 VDEVRKAKE

-680 IMIETPASVWI
+680 VMIETPASVWI

-742 IKICKKYNVQ
+742 IKICKRYHVQ

-779 NPDAVQ
+779 NPDAVNQ
-785 KIRQTVAITE
+785 IRQTVAITE

-802 ERRNLRPQQ
+802 ERRNLRPQ

>member
-1 MIKFLTS
+1 
-8 AYLKIR
+8 
-14 GVIMKAI
+14 MKTI

-26 ISKDDVPIVGGKAAN
+26 ISKDNISIVGGKGAN

-54 GFIVNAEAYKD
+54 GFMVNADAYKE
-65 FIERTNIKGKIIKIL
+65 FIERANIKEKITQIL
-80 SGLDVES
+80 SGLNVENNE
-87 TQELQDKANEIQKLI
+87 ELQNKANEVQKLI
-102 IATEVSDDIKEEI
+102 IATEIPDDIKEEI
-115 IDAYESMGISDEKT
+115 IDAYESMGIT
-129 DASNLVKKTQDIFVA
+129 DKPVNAAELVKKGEDEFVA

-170 GNNNL
+170 GSGDV

-188 ARAIYYRV
+188 ARAIYYRI
-196 KNNFEHMKVL
+196 KNNFEHMQVL
-206 IAVVVQKMVNSDKA
+206 IAVVVQKMVNSQKA
-220 GVTFSV
+220 GITFSI
-226 NPSTNNENE
+226 NPSTNNESE
-235 IVVEACFGLGEAIVS
+235 IIVEACFGLGEAIVS

-262 NSMEIKSRDIKEQ
+262 SSMKIKSKDIKEQ
-275 EWAYVRDESGKTV
+275 EWAYVRDETGKTV
-288 KKTIKEEM
+288 KKTIIKDK
-296 RGIQILKNEE
+296 RGTQILKDEE
-306 IIKLAEIAKKLE
+306 ILGLAEIAKKLE
-318 EHYNKP
+318 DHYNKP

-330 IEKDK
+330 IEGGK

-341 RAITTIKK
+341 RPITTMKK
-349 IEEEKEAEEITI
+349 IEDEKTEEIRV
-361 EEQKTT
+361 EEQK
-367 EEETEKTPAEES
+367 EEEQADEKGTNI
-379 SDISNAEILVTGN
+379 SDAKVLVTGN
-392 TASPGIASG
+392 TASPGFAFG
-401 IVKIVHEVNELSK
+401 IVKIANEPNEFSK
-414 IQKGDVLV
+414 VQKGDVLV

-429 MVPTMKRA
+429 MVPVMKRA
-437 SAIVTNLGG
+437 SAIVTDMGG

-461 CIVGTGNAT
+461 CIVGTGNST
-470 SVLREN
+470 SVLKEN
-476 TIITVDATHGKVYK
+476 TMITVDATHGKVYEGK
-490 GRITIKKPKQAEEI
+490 ITIKKPKQAEETKEE
-504 RRDYGELITA
+504 YGELITA
-514 TQIKVVMDFPEYA
+514 TQIKVVMDFPDYA

-544 HMILGTKVHPAYLV
+544 HMILGSKVHPAYLV

-574 SIVARAF
+574 STVARAF

-603 GSDEPEEEN
+603 GEDEPQEEN

-619 IRRSLDQPG
+619 IRRSLDQRG
-628 FLRAEF
+628 MLKAEF
-634 EAIKKVHEI
+634 EAIKKVHEM

-649 VMIPLVTR
+649 VMIPLVTK
-657 VDEVRRAKE
+657 VDEVKQAKE
-666 ILDDVFDDEYVEFG
+666 TLEEVFGDEFVEFG
-680 IMIETPASVWI
+680 IMVETPAAVWI
-691 IEDICKLGIDFVSF
+691 IEDICKLGIDFISF

-715 ALDRNNDLVQKHYDE
+715 AIDRNNDLVQKHYDE
-730 LHPAVLAEISRV
+730 LHPAVLAEISMV
-742 IKICKKYNVQ
+742 IKACKKYHVQ
-752 TSICGQAGSKPKM
+752 TSICGQAGSQPKM

-779 NPDAVQ
+779 NPDAVHQ
-785 KIRQTVAITE
+785 IRHTVAITE

>member
-1 MIKFLTS
+1 M
-8 AYLKIR
+8 KI
-14 GVIMKAI
+14 I

-26 ISKDDVPIVGGKAAN
+26 ISKDSISIVGGKGAN
-41 LGEMYNLGMPVPP
+41 LGEMYNIGMPVPP
-54 GFIVNAEAYKD
+54 GFIVNASVYKD
-65 FIERTNIKGKIIKIL
+65 FIVRTSIKEKIVNIL
-80 SGLDVES
+80 SGLNVEN
-87 TQELQDKANEIQKLI
+87 TKELQDKANEVQKLI
-102 IATEVSDDIKEEI
+102 IATEIPDDIKEDI

-129 DASNLVKKTQDIFVA
+129 DASDLVKKTEDVFVA

-156 ASFAGQQA
+156 ASFAGQQE

-170 GNNNL
+170 GNDNL

-262 NSMEIKSRDIKEQ
+262 NTMEIKNKDIKEQ
-275 EWAYVRDESGKTV
+275 EWAYVRDETGKTV
-288 KKTIKEEM
+288 KKTIIEDK

-306 IIKLAEIAKKLE
+306 IIELAEIAKKLE
-318 EHYNKP
+318 DHYNKP

-341 RAITTIKK
+341 RAITTLKK
-349 IEEEKEAEEITI
+349 VEEEAEEITI

-367 EEETEKTPAEES
+367 EEETEKTPVEES
-379 SDISNAEILVTGN
+379 SDISNAEVLATGN

-401 IVKIVHEVNELSK
+401 IVKIVHDVNELSK
-414 IQKGDVLV
+414 VQKGDVLV

-437 SAIVTNLGG
+437 SGIVTDTGG

-470 SVLREN
+470 SVLKEN
-476 TIITVDATHGKVYK
+476 TMITVDATHGKVYAGK
-490 GRITIKKPKQAEEI
+490 ITIKKPKQAEEM

-544 HMILGTKVHPAYLV
+544 HMILGTKIHPAYLV

-574 SIVARAF
+574 STVARAF

-592 APTDEFKSLEG
+592 APTDEFKTLEG
-603 GSDEPEEEN
+603 GSEEPEEEN

-634 EAIKKVHEI
+634 EAIKKVHEM

-657 VDEVRRAKE
+657 VDEVRKAKE

-680 IMIETPASVWI
+680 VMIETPAAVWV

-742 IKICKKYNVQ
+742 IKICKRYHVQ

-779 NPDAVQ
+779 NPDAVNQ
-785 KIRQTVAITE
+785 IRQTVAITE

-802 ERRNLRPQQ
+802 ERRNLRPQ

>member
-1 MIKFLTS
+1 
-8 AYLKIR
+8 
-14 GVIMKAI
+14 MKTI

-26 ISKDDVPIVGGKAAN
+26 ISKDNISIVGGKGAN
-41 LGEMYNLGMPVPP
+41 LGEMYNMEMPVPP
-54 GFIVNAEAYKD
+54 GFIVNAETYKD
-65 FIERTNIKGKIIKIL
+65 FIERTNIKNKITQIL
-80 SGLDVES
+80 SGLNVENNE
-87 TQELQDKANEIQKLI
+87 ELQNKANEVQKLI
-102 IATEVSDDIKEEI
+102 IATEIPDDIKEEV

-129 DASNLVKKTQDIFVA
+129 DASDLVKKSEDVFVA

-170 GNNNL
+170 GNDDL

-196 KNNFEHMKVL
+196 KNNFDHMQVL

-250 GSVNPDSYIVDK
+250 GSVNPDSYIIDK
-262 NSMEIKSRDIKEQ
+262 NTMEIKSKDIKEQ
-275 EWAYVRDESGKTV
+275 EWAYVRDETGKTV
-288 KKTIKEEM
+288 KKTIIEDK
-296 RGIQILKNEE
+296 RGIKILKDEE
-306 IIKLAEIAKKLE
+306 IIELAEIAKKLE
-318 EHYNKP
+318 DHYNKP

-341 RAITTIKK
+341 RPITTIKK
-349 IEEEKEAEEITI
+349 VEEEKEAEEITI
-361 EEQKTT
+361 EEPT
-367 EEETEKTPAEES
+367 ETAEETEES
-379 SDISNAEILVTGN
+379 SDISSANVLATGN
-392 TASPGIASG
+392 TASPGIGSG
-401 IVKIVHEVNELSK
+401 IVKIANEPNEFSK
-414 IQKGDVLV
+414 VQKGDVLV

-429 MVPTMKRA
+429 MVPVMKRA
-437 SAIVTNLGG
+437 SAIVTDMGG

-470 SVLREN
+470 SVLKEN
-476 TIITVDATHGKVYK
+476 TMITVDATHGKVYEGK
-490 GRITIKKPKQAEEI
+490 ISIKKPKQAEETK
-504 RRDYGELITA
+504 RGYSELITA

-544 HMILGTKVHPAYLV
+544 HMILGSKVHPAYLV

-574 SIVARAF
+574 STVARAF

-592 APTDEFKSLEG
+592 APTDEFKTLEG

-634 EAIKKVHEI
+634 EAIKKVHEM

-657 VDEVRRAKE
+657 VDEVKKAKE
-666 ILDDVFDDEYVEFG
+666 ILDDVFEDEYVEFG
-680 IMIETPASVWI
+680 VMIETPAAVWV
-691 IEDICKLGIDFVSF
+691 IEDICKIGIDFVSF

-730 LHPAVLAEISRV
+730 LHPAVLAEIAMV
-742 IKICKKYNVQ
+742 IKACKKYHVQ

-779 NPDAVQ
+779 NPDAVHQ
-785 KIRQTVAITE
+785 IRETVAITE

-802 ERRNLRPQQ
+802 ERRNLRPQ

>member
-1 MIKFLTS
+1 
-8 AYLKIR
+8 
-14 GVIMKAI
+14 V
-21 SWFKE
+21 FKE
-26 ISKDDVPIVGGKAAN
+26 ISKDSISIVGGKGAN
-41 LGEMYNLGMPVPP
+41 LGEMYNLEMPVPP
-54 GFIVNAEAYKD
+54 GFIVNAEAYKE
-65 FIERTNIKGKIIKIL
+65 FIEVTNIKEKITEIL
-80 SGLDVES
+80 SDLNVENND
-87 TQELQDKANEIQKLI
+87 ELQNKANKVQKLI
-102 IATEVSDDIKEEI
+102 IATEIPDDIKEDI
-115 IDAYESMGISDEKT
+115 IDAYESMGISDEQ
-129 DASNLVKKTQDIFVA
+129 ANAAELVKKGEDEFVA

-170 GNNNL
+170 GSEDV

-220 GVTFSV
+220 GVTFGVTFSV

-262 NSMEIKSRDIKEQ
+262 NTMEIKSKDIKEQ
-275 EWAYVRDESGKTV
+275 EWAYVRDETGKTV
-288 KKTIKEEM
+288 KKTIVEDQ
-296 RGIQILKNEE
+296 RSRQIVDDEE
-306 IIKLAEIAKKLE
+306 IIELAKIAKKLE

-341 RAITTIKK
+341 RAITTLKK
-349 IEEEKEAEEITI
+349 VEEKEAEEITI
-361 EEQKTT
+361 EEEKTT
-367 EEETEKTPAEES
+367 VEETEKTPVEES
-379 SDISNAEILVTGN
+379 SDISNAEVLVTGN

-401 IVKIVHEVNELSK
+401 IVKIVHDVNELSK
-414 IQKGDVLV
+414 VQKGDVLV

-437 SAIVTNLGG
+437 SAIVTDMGG

-470 SVLREN
+470 SVLKEN
-476 TIITVDATHGKVYK
+476 RMITVDATHGKVYEGK
-490 GRITIKKPKQAEEI
+490 IAIKKPKQTEEI
-504 RRDYGELITA
+504 RKEYGELITA

-527 EKAAAT
+527 EKAVAT

-544 HMILGTKVHPAYLV
+544 HMILGTKIHPAYLV

-574 SIVARAF
+574 STVARAF

-592 APTDEFKSLEG
+592 APTDEFKTLEG

-634 EAIKKVHEI
+634 EAIKKVHEM

-657 VDEVRRAKE
+657 VDEVRKAKE

-680 IMIETPASVWI
+680 VMVETPAAVWV

-730 LHPAVLAEISRV
+730 LHPAILAEISRV
-742 IKICKKYNVQ
+742 IKICKRYHVQ

-779 NPDAVQ
+779 NPDAVGQ
-785 KIRQTVAITE
+785 IRETVAITE

>member
-1 MIKFLTS
+1 
-8 AYLKIR
+8 
-14 GVIMKAI
+14 
-21 SWFKE
+21 
-26 ISKDDVPIVGGKAAN
+26 
-41 LGEMYNLGMPVPP
+41 
-54 GFIVNAEAYKD
+54 
-65 FIERTNIKGKIIKIL
+65 
-80 SGLDVES
+80 
-87 TQELQDKANEIQKLI
+87 
-102 IATEVSDDIKEEI
+102 
-115 IDAYESMGISDEKT
+115 
-129 DASNLVKKTQDIFVA
+129 KKV
-144 VRSSATAEDLPE
+144 
-156 ASFAGQQA
+156 
-164 TFLNIK
+164 
-170 GNNNL
+170 
-175 VKAVRACWASLFT
+175 
-188 ARAIYYRV
+188 
-196 KNNFEHMKVL
+196 
-206 IAVVVQKMVNSDKA
+206 
-220 GVTFSV
+220 
-226 NPSTNNENE
+226 
-235 IVVEACFGLGEAIVS
+235 
-250 GSVNPDSYIVDK
+250 
-262 NSMEIKSRDIKEQ
+262 
-275 EWAYVRDESGKTV
+275 
-288 KKTIKEEM
+288 
-296 RGIQILKNEE
+296 
-306 IIKLAEIAKKLE
+306 
-318 EHYNKP
+318 
-324 QDIEWA
+324 
-330 IEKDK
+330 
-335 IYVVQT
+335 
-341 RAITTIKK
+341 
-349 IEEEKEAEEITI
+349 EEEKKAEEITI

-367 EEETEKTPAEES
+367 EEETEKTSAEEG
-379 SDISNAEILVTGN
+379 SDISNANVLVTGN

-401 IVKIVHEVNELSK
+401 IVKITNDVNELSK
-414 IQKGDVLV
+414 VQKGDVLV

-437 SAIVTNLGG
+437 SAIVTDMGG

-470 SVLREN
+470 SVLKEN
-476 TIITVDATHGKVYK
+476 TMITVDATHGKVYEGK
-490 GRITIKKPKQAEEI
+490 IAIKKPKQAEETKEV
-504 RRDYGELITA
+504 YSELITA

-544 HMILGTKVHPAYLV
+544 HMILGSKVHPAYLV

-574 SIVARAF
+574 STVARAF

-634 EAIKKVHEI
+634 EAIKKVHEM

-657 VDEVRRAKE
+657 VDEVRKAKE

-680 IMIETPASVWI
+680 VMIETPAAVWV
-691 IEDICKLGIDFVSF
+691 IEDICKLGIDFISF

-715 ALDRNNDLVQKHYDE
+715 AIDRNNDLVQKHYDE
-730 LHPAVLAEISRV
+730 LHPAILAEISRV
-742 IKICKKYNVQ
+742 IKICKKYHVQ
-752 TSICGQAGSKPKM
+752 TSICGQAGSTPKM

-779 NPDAVQ
+779 NPDAVHQ
-785 KIRQTVAITE
+785 IRHTVAITE

>member
-1 MIKFLTS
+1 
-8 AYLKIR
+8 
-14 GVIMKAI
+14 MKTI

-26 ISKDDVPIVGGKAAN
+26 ISKDNISIVGGKGAN

-54 GFIVNAEAYKD
+54 GFMVNADAYKE
-65 FIERTNIKGKIIKIL
+65 FIERANIKEKITQIL
-80 SGLDVES
+80 SGLNVENNE
-87 TQELQDKANEIQKLI
+87 ELQNKANEVQKLI
-102 IATEVSDDIKEEI
+102 IATEIPDDIKEEI
-115 IDAYESMGISDEKT
+115 IDAYESMGIT
-129 DASNLVKKTQDIFVA
+129 DKPVNAAELVKKGEDEFVA

-170 GNNNL
+170 GSGDV

-188 ARAIYYRV
+188 ARAIYYRI
-196 KNNFEHMKVL
+196 KNNFEHMQVL
-206 IAVVVQKMVNSDKA
+206 IAVVVQKMVNSQKA
-220 GVTFSV
+220 GITFSI
-226 NPSTNNENE
+226 NPSTNNESE
-235 IVVEACFGLGEAIVS
+235 IIVEACFGLGEAIVS

-262 NSMEIKSRDIKEQ
+262 SSMKIKSKDIKEQ
-275 EWAYVRDESGKTV
+275 EWAYVRDETGKTV
-288 KKTIKEEM
+288 KKTIIKDK
-296 RGIQILKNEE
+296 RGTQILKDEE
-306 IIKLAEIAKKLE
+306 ILGLAEIAKKLE
-318 EHYNKP
+318 DHYNKP

-330 IEKDK
+330 IEGGK

-341 RAITTIKK
+341 RPITTMKK
-349 IEEEKEAEEITI
+349 IEDEKTEEIRV
-361 EEQKTT
+361 EEQK
-367 EEETEKTPAEES
+367 EEEQADEKGTNI
-379 SDISNAEILVTGN
+379 SDAKVLVTGN
-392 TASPGIASG
+392 TASPGFAFG
-401 IVKIVHEVNELSK
+401 IVKIANEPNEFSK
-414 IQKGDVLV
+414 VQKGDVLV

-429 MVPTMKRA
+429 MVPVMKRA
-437 SAIVTNLGG
+437 SAIVTDMGG

-461 CIVGTGNAT
+461 CIVGTGNST
-470 SVLREN
+470 SVLKEN
-476 TIITVDATHGKVYK
+476 TMITVDATHGKVYEGK
-490 GRITIKKPKQAEEI
+490 ITIKKPKQAEETKEE
-504 RRDYGELITA
+504 YGELITA
-514 TQIKVVMDFPEYA
+514 TQIKVVMDFPDYA

-544 HMILGTKVHPAYLV
+544 HMILGSKVHPAYLV

-574 SIVARAF
+574 STVARAF

-603 GSDEPEEEN
+603 GEDEPQEEN

-619 IRRSLDQPG
+619 IRRSLDQRG
-628 FLRAEF
+628 MLKAEF
-634 EAIKKVHEI
+634 EAIKKVHEM

-649 VMIPLVTR
+649 VMIPLVTK
-657 VDEVRRAKE
+657 VDEVKQAKE
-666 ILDDVFDDEYVEFG
+666 TLEEVFGDEFVEFG
-680 IMIETPASVWI
+680 IMVETPAAVWI
-691 IEDICKLGIDFVSF
+691 IEDICKLGIDFISF

-715 ALDRNNDLVQKHYDE
+715 AIDRNNDLVQKHYDE
-730 LHPAVLAEISRV
+730 LHPAVLAEISMV
-742 IKICKKYNVQ
+742 IKACKKYHVQ
-752 TSICGQAGSKPKM
+752 TSICGQAGSQPKM

-779 NPDAVQ
+779 NPDVVHQ
-785 KIRQTVAITE
+785 IRHTVAITE

>member
-1 MIKFLTS
+1 
-8 AYLKIR
+8 
-14 GVIMKAI
+14 MKTI

-26 ISKDDVPIVGGKAAN
+26 ISKDNISIVGGKGAN

-54 GFIVNAEAYKD
+54 GFMVNADAYKE
-65 FIERTNIKGKIIKIL
+65 FIERANIKEKITQIL
-80 SGLDVES
+80 SGLNVENNE
-87 TQELQDKANEIQKLI
+87 ELQNKANEVQKLI
-102 IATEVSDDIKEEI
+102 IATEIPDDIKEEI
-115 IDAYESMGISDEKT
+115 IDAYESMGIT
-129 DASNLVKKTQDIFVA
+129 DKPVNAAELVKKGEDEFVA

-170 GNNNL
+170 GSGDV

-188 ARAIYYRV
+188 ARTIYYRI
-196 KNNFEHMKVL
+196 KNNFEHMQVL
-206 IAVVVQKMVNSDKA
+206 IAVVVQKMVNSQKA
-220 GVTFSV
+220 GITFSI
-226 NPSTNNENE
+226 NPSTNNESE
-235 IVVEACFGLGEAIVS
+235 IIVEACFGLGEAIVS

-262 NSMEIKSRDIKEQ
+262 SSMKIKSKDIKEQ
-275 EWAYVRDESGKTV
+275 EWAYVRDETGKTV
-288 KKTIKEEM
+288 KKTIIKDK
-296 RGIQILKNEE
+296 RGTQILKDEE
-306 IIKLAEIAKKLE
+306 ILGLAEIAKKLE
-318 EHYNKP
+318 DHYNKP

-330 IEKDK
+330 IEGGK

-341 RAITTIKK
+341 RPITTMKK
-349 IEEEKEAEEITI
+349 IEDEKTEEIRV
-361 EEQKTT
+361 EEQK
-367 EEETEKTPAEES
+367 EEEQADEKGTNI
-379 SDISNAEILVTGN
+379 SDAKVLVTGN
-392 TASPGIASG
+392 TASPGFAFG
-401 IVKIVHEVNELSK
+401 IVKIANEPNEFSK
-414 IQKGDVLV
+414 VQKGDVLV

-429 MVPTMKRA
+429 MVPVMKRA
-437 SAIVTNLGG
+437 SAIVTDMGG

-461 CIVGTGNAT
+461 CIVGTGNST
-470 SVLREN
+470 SVLKEN
-476 TIITVDATHGKVYK
+476 TMITVDATHGKVYEGK
-490 GRITIKKPKQAEEI
+490 ITIKKPKQAEETKEE
-504 RRDYGELITA
+504 YGELITA
-514 TQIKVVMDFPEYA
+514 TQIKVVMDFPDYA

-544 HMILGTKVHPAYLV
+544 HMILGSKVHPAYLV

-574 SIVARAF
+574 STVARAF

-603 GSDEPEEEN
+603 GEDEPQEEN

-619 IRRSLDQPG
+619 IRRSLDQRG
-628 FLRAEF
+628 MLKAEF
-634 EAIKKVHEI
+634 EAIKKVHEM

-649 VMIPLVTR
+649 VMIPLVTK
-657 VDEVRRAKE
+657 VDEVKQAKE
-666 ILDDVFDDEYVEFG
+666 TLEEVFGDEFVEFG
-680 IMIETPASVWI
+680 IMVETPAAVWI
-691 IEDICKLGIDFVSF
+691 IEDICKLGIDFISF

-715 ALDRNNDLVQKHYDE
+715 AIDRNNDLVQKHYDE
-730 LHPAVLAEISRV
+730 LHPAVLAEISMV
-742 IKICKKYNVQ
+742 IKACKKYHVQ
-752 TSICGQAGSKPKM
+752 TSICGQAGSQPKM

-779 NPDAVQ
+779 NPDAVHQ
-785 KIRQTVAITE
+785 IRHTVAITE

>member
-1 MIKFLTS
+1 
-8 AYLKIR
+8 
-14 GVIMKAI
+14 MKTI

-26 ISKDDVPIVGGKAAN
+26 ISKDNISIVGGKGAN

-54 GFIVNAEAYKD
+54 GFMVNADAYKE
-65 FIERTNIKGKIIKIL
+65 FIERANIKEKITQIL
-80 SGLDVES
+80 SGLNVENNE
-87 TQELQDKANEIQKLI
+87 ELQNKANEVQKLI
-102 IATEVSDDIKEEI
+102 IATEIPDDIKEEI
-115 IDAYESMGISDEKT
+115 IDAYESMGIT
-129 DASNLVKKTQDIFVA
+129 DKPVNAAELVKKGEDEFVA

-170 GNNNL
+170 GSGDV

-188 ARAIYYRV
+188 ARTIYYRI
-196 KNNFEHMKVL
+196 KNNFEHMQVL
-206 IAVVVQKMVNSDKA
+206 IAVVVQKMVNSQKA
-220 GVTFSV
+220 GITFSI
-226 NPSTNNENE
+226 NPSTNNESE
-235 IVVEACFGLGEAIVS
+235 IIVEACFGLGEAIVS

-262 NSMEIKSRDIKEQ
+262 SSMKIKSKDIKEQ
-275 EWAYVRDESGKTV
+275 EWAYVRDETGKTV
-288 KKTIKEEM
+288 KKTIIKDK
-296 RGIQILKNEE
+296 RGTQILKDEE
-306 IIKLAEIAKKLE
+306 ILGLAEIAKKLE
-318 EHYNKP
+318 DHYNKP

-330 IEKDK
+330 IEGGK

-341 RAITTIKK
+341 RPITTMKK
-349 IEEEKEAEEITI
+349 IEDEKTEEIRV
-361 EEQKTT
+361 EEQK
-367 EEETEKTPAEES
+367 EEEQADEKGTNI
-379 SDISNAEILVTGN
+379 SDAKVLVTGN
-392 TASPGIASG
+392 TASPGFAFG
-401 IVKIVHEVNELSK
+401 IVKIANEPNEFSK
-414 IQKGDVLV
+414 VQKGDVLV

-429 MVPTMKRA
+429 MVPVMKRA
-437 SAIVTNLGG
+437 SAIVTDMGG

-461 CIVGTGNAT
+461 CIVGTGNST
-470 SVLREN
+470 SVLKEN
-476 TIITVDATHGKVYK
+476 TMITVDATHGKVYEGK
-490 GRITIKKPKQAEEI
+490 ITIKKPKQAEETKEE
-504 RRDYGELITA
+504 YGELITA
-514 TQIKVVMDFPEYA
+514 TQIKVVMDFPDYA

-544 HMILGTKVHPAYLV
+544 HMILGSKVHPAYLV

-574 SIVARAF
+574 STVARAF

-603 GSDEPEEEN
+603 GEDEPQEEN

-619 IRRSLDQPG
+619 IRRSLDQRG
-628 FLRAEF
+628 MLKAEF
-634 EAIKKVHEI
+634 EAIKKVHEM

-657 VDEVRRAKE
+657 VDEVKQAKE
-666 ILDDVFDDEYVEFG
+666 TLEEVFGDEFVEFG
-680 IMIETPASVWI
+680 IMVETPAAVWI
-691 IEDICKLGIDFVSF
+691 IEDICKLGIDFISF

-715 ALDRNNDLVQKHYDE
+715 AIDRNNDLVQKHYDE
-730 LHPAVLAEISRV
+730 LHPAVLAEISMV
-742 IKICKKYNVQ
+742 IKACKKYHVQ
-752 TSICGQAGSKPKM
+752 TSICGQAGSQPKM

-779 NPDAVQ
+779 NPDAVHQ
-785 KIRQTVAITE
+785 IRHTVAITE

>member
-1 MIKFLTS
+1 
-8 AYLKIR
+8 
-14 GVIMKAI
+14 MKAI

-26 ISKDDVPIVGGKAAN
+26 ISKDNISIVGGKGAN
-41 LGEMYNLGMPVPP
+41 LGEMYNLGMSVPP
-54 GFIVNAEAYKD
+54 GFIVNADAYKD
-65 FIERTNIKGKIIKIL
+65 FIEKTNIKEKIIQIL
-80 SGLDVES
+80 SGLNVENNE
-87 TQELQDKANEIQKLI
+87 ELQKKANEVQKLI
-102 IATEVSDDIKEEI
+102 IATEIPNDIKEEI
-115 IDAYESMGISDEKT
+115 IDAYESMGITDEKT
-129 DASNLVKKTQDIFVA
+129 GASDLVKKSEDVFVA

-164 TFLNIK
+164 TFLNVK
-170 GNNNL
+170 GSGNV

-262 NSMEIKSRDIKEQ
+262 NTMEIKSKDVKEQ

-296 RGIQILKNEE
+296 RGIQILKERE
-306 IIKLAEIAKKLE
+306 IIELAEIANKLE

-330 IEKDK
+330 IEKNK

-341 RAITTIKK
+341 RPITTIKK
-349 IEEEKEAEEITI
+349 VEEEKEAEEITI
-361 EEQKTT
+361 EEQKTD
-367 EEETEKTPAEES
+367 AEEG
-379 SDISNAEILVTGN
+379 SDISNAEVLAAGN

-401 IVKIVHEVNELSK
+401 IVKIVHDINDLSK
-414 IQKGDVLV
+414 VQKGDVLV

-437 SAIVTNLGG
+437 SAIVTDMGG

-470 SVLREN
+470 SVLKEN
-476 TIITVDATHGKVYK
+476 TMVTVDATHGKVYK
-490 GRITIKKPKQAEEI
+490 GRIEIKKPKQAEET
-504 RRDYGELITA
+504 RRDYDELITA

-544 HMILGTKVHPAYLV
+544 HMILGTKIHPAYLV

-574 SIVARAF
+574 SAVARAF

-634 EAIKKVHEI
+634 EAIKKVHEL

-649 VMIPLVTR
+649 IMIPLVTR

-666 ILDDVFDDEYVEFG
+666 ILDEIFGDEYVEFG
-680 IMIETPASVWI
+680 VMIETPSSVWI

-742 IKICKKYNVQ
+742 IRICKKYNVQ

-785 KIRQTVAITE
+785 QIRQTVAITE
-795 KRLLLDA
+795 KKLLLDA

>member
-1 MIKFLTS
+1 
-8 AYLKIR
+8 
-14 GVIMKAI
+14 MKTV

-26 ISKDDVPIVGGKAAN
+26 ISKDSISIVGGKGAN
-41 LGEMYNLGMPVPP
+41 LGEMYNMEMPVPP
-54 GFIVNAEAYKD
+54 GFIVNADAYKE
-65 FIERTNIKGKIIKIL
+65 FIEKTNIKEKIAQIL
-80 SGLDVES
+80 SGLNVENNE
-87 TQELQDKANEIQKLI
+87 ELQNKANEVQKLI
-102 IATEVSDDIKEEI
+102 IATEIPNGIKEDI

-129 DASNLVKKTQDIFVA
+129 DASNLVEKTQDLFVA

-170 GNNNL
+170 GSEDV

-188 ARAIYYRV
+188 ARAIYYRI
-196 KNNFEHMKVL
+196 KNNFDHMQVL
-206 IAVVVQKMVNSDKA
+206 IAVVVQKMVNSDKS
-220 GVTFSV
+220 GITFSV
-226 NPSTNNENE
+226 NPSTNNTDE
-235 IVVEACFGLGEAIVS
+235 IIVEACFGLGEAIVS

-262 NSMEIKSRDIKEQ
+262 NSMEIKSKSISEQ
-275 EWAYVRDESGKTV
+275 EWAYVKDENGKTV

-296 RGIQILKNEE
+296 KKIQKLKEE
-306 IIKLAEIAKKLE
+306 EVIGLAKIAKHLE
-318 EHYNKP
+318 DHYQKP

-330 IEKDK
+330 IEKEK

-341 RAITTIKK
+341 RPITTIKK
-349 IEEEKEAEEITI
+349 IEDEKTEEISI
-361 EEQKTT
+361 EEQK
-367 EEETEKTPAEES
+367 EEEQADEQGT
-379 SDISNAEILVTGN
+379 DISKANVLVTGN
-392 TASPGIASG
+392 TASPGSASG
-401 IVKIVHEVNELSK
+401 IVKIANEPNELSK
-414 IQKGDVLV
+414 VQKGDVLV

-437 SAIVTNLGG
+437 SAIVTDLGG

-470 SVLREN
+470 SILKEN
-476 TIITVDATHGKVYK
+476 TMITVDATHGKVYEGK
-490 GRITIKKPKQAEEI
+490 ISIKKPKQAEETK
-504 RRDYGELITA
+504 REYNELITA
-514 TQIKVVMDFPEYA
+514 TQIKVVMDFPDYA

-544 HMILGTKVHPAYLV
+544 HMILDTKVHPAYLV

-574 SIVARAF
+574 STVARAF

-592 APTDEFKSLEG
+592 APTDEFKTLEG
-603 GSDEPEEEN
+603 GEDEPQEEN

-619 IRRSLDQPG
+619 IRRGLDQRG
-628 FLRAEF
+628 LLKAEF
-634 EAIKKVHEI
+634 EAIKKVHEM

-657 VDEVRRAKE
+657 VDEVKEAKE
-666 ILDDVFDDEYVEFG
+666 TLDEVFDDEFVEFG
-680 IMIETPASVWI
+680 IMVETPAAVWI
-691 IEDICKLGIDFVSF
+691 MEDICKLGIDFISF

-715 ALDRNNDLVQKHYDE
+715 AIDRNNGLVQKHYDE

-742 IKICKKYNVQ
+742 IKICKKYHVQ

-779 NPDAVQ
+779 NSDAVHQ
-785 KIRQTVAITE
+785 IRETVAITE
-795 KRLLLDA
+795 KKLLLDA
-802 ERRNLRPQQ
+802 ERRNLRPQ

>member
-1 MIKFLTS
+1 
-8 AYLKIR
+8 
-14 GVIMKAI
+14 MKTI

-26 ISKDDVPIVGGKAAN
+26 ISKDNISIVGGKGAN
-41 LGEMYNLGMPVPP
+41 LGEMYNMEMPVPP
-54 GFIVNAEAYKD
+54 GFIVNAETYKD
-65 FIERTNIKGKIIKIL
+65 FIERTNIKNKITQIL
-80 SGLDVES
+80 SGLNVENNE
-87 TQELQDKANEIQKLI
+87 ELQNKANEVQKLI
-102 IATEVSDDIKEEI
+102 IATEIPDDIKEEV

-129 DASNLVKKTQDIFVA
+129 DASDLVKKSEDVFVA

-170 GNNNL
+170 GNDDL

-196 KNNFEHMKVL
+196 KNNFDHMQVL

-250 GSVNPDSYIVDK
+250 GSVNPDSYIIDK
-262 NSMEIKSRDIKEQ
+262 NTMEIKSKDIKEQ
-275 EWAYVRDESGKTV
+275 EWAYVRDETGKTV
-288 KKTIKEEM
+288 KKTIIEDK
-296 RGIQILKNEE
+296 RGIKILKDEE
-306 IIKLAEIAKKLE
+306 IIELAEIAKKLE
-318 EHYNKP
+318 DHYNKP

-341 RAITTIKK
+341 RPITTIKK
-349 IEEEKEAEEITI
+349 VEEEKEAEEITI
-361 EEQKTT
+361 EEPT
-367 EEETEKTPAEES
+367 ETAEETEES
-379 SDISNAEILVTGN
+379 SDISSANVLATGN
-392 TASPGIASG
+392 TASPGIGSG
-401 IVKIVHEVNELSK
+401 IVKIANEPNEFSK
-414 IQKGDVLV
+414 VQKGDVLV

-429 MVPTMKRA
+429 MVPVMKRA
-437 SAIVTNLGG
+437 SAIVTDMGG

-470 SVLREN
+470 SVLKEN
-476 TIITVDATHGKVYK
+476 TMITVDATHGKVYEGK
-490 GRITIKKPKQAEEI
+490 ISIKKPKQAEETK
-504 RRDYGELITA
+504 RGYSELITA

-544 HMILGTKVHPAYLV
+544 HMILGSKVHPAYLV

-574 SIVARAF
+574 STVARAF

-592 APTDEFKSLEG
+592 APTDEFKTLEG

-634 EAIKKVHEI
+634 EAIKKVHEM

-657 VDEVRRAKE
+657 VDEVKKAKE
-666 ILDDVFDDEYVEFG
+666 ILDDVFEDEYVEFG
-680 IMIETPASVWI
+680 VMIETPAAVWV
-691 IEDICKLGIDFVSF
+691 IEDICKIGIDFVSF

-730 LHPAVLAEISRV
+730 LHPAVLAEIAMV
-742 IKICKKYNVQ
+742 IKACKKYHVQ

-779 NPDAVQ
+779 NPDAVHQ
-785 KIRQTVAITE
+785 IRETVAITE

-802 ERRNLRPQQ
+802 ERRNLRP